1 MPLPSW
7 DETTSAPTLVPET
20 SPNLPS
26 WNDTSSEPQTAG
38 GPMEARAQAPAPPS
52 WDQTTEAPT
61 QTVPAEPPKPERPPH
76 PNDVPSDDQVP
87 GYWDVFK
94 SATSRKM
101 TEAAANLAAGTQ
113 VLLPK
118 GMGGKT
124 LEEQRADGDIHPATN
139 DYIDKMLSQN
149 LTQGWTNLRW
159 WVAQMGG
166 NVGGVAPGLGAA
178 VGASAVGGPLAG
190 IAAFAGEAAVERI
203 VPAYKAGIAAGLTP
217 DQAATRAGIDS
228 GIAAAFATGMGM
240 VGKFPLTGT
249 VTKEIE
255 GEVATVL
262 RRPILEAMVQL
273 GVVQPGLMAGQDV
286 ATTLSHGEAPDAHQ
300 ILTDMV
306 VGGLGGLAI
315 HETFRGLDKVQELRR
330 KPGEEA
336 KPPSAEEIAAAAEAQ
351 RPTPGFA
358 RETARRVA
366 AGTEPAAPVGPPGQ
380 EPGEAEPGFEALGG
394 YHERDVTPAWVSERP
409 SYFYSAAERA
419 IDAMPEKFQGKDL
432 VNYLKGRGVK
442 DSEINDLDL
451 RGFLKD
457 ADGTIKKPDLQAW
470 VEANQVQVW
479 EKTFADRPPTDAMME
494 ANALYDH
501 NMQTFGPMESWPP
514 RTRRHFDQV
523 NQVARRDES
532 IAAVMGPQYRS
543 QLLPGLRNNPE
554 EITFRTPAWNPTS
567 EEIEARA
574 RGLWEAS
581 RDEMIRTN
589 RADDRMLRWVDVPE
603 KYRAQVREDA
613 ERRIREEAPDQFV
626 GSHYSDPNTFAHTR
640 VTFEVDRDGHS
651 AMVIHEIQSDAHQL
665 GAKIGYRERMRSP
678 DAIREALKGIEPEV
692 VELMNKYH

>member
-139 DYIDKMLSQN
+139 DYIDKMFGQDV
-149 LTQGWTNLRW
+149 TQGWSNPRW

-190 IAAFAGEAAVERI
+190 IAA
-203 VPAYKAGIAAGLTP
+203 
-217 DQAATRAGIDS
+217 
-228 GIAAAFATGMGM
+228 AFATGMGM

-249 VTKEIE
+249 ATKEIE

-358 RETARRVA
+358 RETARRIA

-380 EPGEAEPGFEALGG
+380 QEEPGFEALGG
-394 YHERDVTPAWVSERP
+394 YH
-409 SYFYSAAERA
+409 
-419 IDAMPEKFQGKDL
+419 
-432 VNYLKGRGVK
+432 
-442 DSEINDLDL
+442 
-451 RGFLKD
+451 
-457 ADGTIKKPDLQAW
+457 
-470 VEANQVQVW
+470 
-479 EKTFADRPPTDAMME
+479 
-494 ANALYDH
+494 
-501 NMQTFGPMESWPP
+501 
-514 RTRRHFDQV
+514 
-523 NQVARRDES
+523 
-532 IAAVMGPQYRS
+532 
-543 QLLPGLRNNPE
+543 
-554 EITFRTPAWNPTS
+554 
-567 EEIEARA
+567 
-574 RGLWEAS
+574 
-581 RDEMIRTN
+581 
-589 RADDRMLRWVDVPE
+589 
-603 KYRAQVREDA
+603 
-613 ERRIREEAPDQFV
+613 
-626 GSHYSDPNTFAHTR
+626 
-640 VTFEVDRDGHS
+640 
-651 AMVIHEIQSDAHQL
+651 
-665 GAKIGYRERMRSP
+665 
-678 DAIREALKGIEPEV
+678 
-692 VELMNKYH
+692 

>member
-358 RETARRVA
+358 RETARRLGVGA
-366 AGTEPAAPVGPPGQ
+366 EPAAPVAPPGQ
-380 EPGEAEPGFEALGG
+380 QEEPGFEALGG

-479 EKTFADRPPTDAMME
+479 EKTFRDQPPTDAMME

-501 NMQTFGPMESWPP
+501 NMRTFGPMETWPP

-523 NQVARRDES
+523 NQVARADERER
-532 IAAVMGPQYRS
+532 AGAGPQYPG
-543 QLLPGLRNNPE
+543 QVVMGLRNNPE
-554 EITFRTPAWNPTS
+554 EITFRTPVRQFTP
-567 EEIEARA
+567 EEIDARA
-574 RGLWEAS
+574 RADWEESQRYLAS
-581 RDEMIRTN
+581 TGRGMGVARDWFSVPMKYKE
-589 RADDRMLRWVDVPE
+589 RMRFE
-603 KYRAQVREDA
+603 A
-613 ERRIREEAPDQFV
+613 ERRLREEDPELIV
-626 GSHYSDPNTFAHTR
+626 GSHYSDPNTSAHTR
-640 VTFEVDRDGHS
+640 ITYETDRDGRS
-651 AMVIHEIQSDAHQL
+651 AMVIHEVQSDAHQL
-665 GAKIGYRERMRSP
+665 GAKIGYQEGKPRTPDVVRE
-678 DAIREALKGIEPEV
+678 ELKGID
-692 VELMNKYH
+692 